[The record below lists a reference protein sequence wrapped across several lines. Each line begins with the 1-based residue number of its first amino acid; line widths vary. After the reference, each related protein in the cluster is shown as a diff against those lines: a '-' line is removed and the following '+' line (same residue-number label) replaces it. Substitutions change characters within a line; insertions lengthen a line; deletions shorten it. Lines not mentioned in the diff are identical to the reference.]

1 MIVDYHSYVFR
12 AKYNKF
18 DSLFIF
24 KISFQNLSFCLFLS
38 KTIVASHLSE
48 LRRTSFTSSSDVSLH
63 LIVFLVSFPVWYC
76 FSFRQLHIVLEILI
90 FPLSHPYKLSP
101 QIKFYCLNQ
110 ILQSP
115 FLKFHIVPEIL
126 FFLYSRNFPYILSF
140 VV

>member
-18 DSLFIF
+18 DSLFILR
-24 KISFQNLSFCLFLS
+24 ISFQNLSFCLFLS